1 MRKQKKGFIQHHFLQ
16 KLFGQN
22 NFTKS
27 GAGFTLIELLVVIA
41 IIGLISSIVL
51 IALGGARDK
60 ARIARGLQFA
70 ASVHHALGADAVGIF
85 SLNGNADDASGYENN
100 GAPQG
105 TFSWVEGGPDGK
117 PGPQFSSNSETLC
130 GRRGK
135 ARIISCR

>member
-60 ARIARGLQFA
+60 ARIAINNYFIGLIDDVRIYSQ
-70 ASVHHALGADAVGIF
+70 ALSSAQIQKLYADGA
-85 SLNGNADDASGYENN
+85 E
-100 GAPQG
+100 
-105 TFSWVEGGPDGK
+105 
-117 PGPQFSSNSETLC
+117 
-130 GRRGK
+130 RRELLVVDK
-135 ARIISCR
+135 IIN